1 MKRISKCHRHICLF
15 ATFIA
20 LLALPVSG
28 IAATGDLDWPRTF
41 ITQGGASITI
51 YQPQPESLEGNLLK
65 HRAAVSVMSQG
76 KKEPAF
82 GAVWLESKV
91 SIDRDRRTVQVMSTK
106 VPRVRFADATPEHQ
120 KTFSDIVEKE
130 IGSLHFTM
138 NYDQLL
144 ASLNTAQQER
154 KEAEGLNTA
163 PPQII
168 IETVPAIL
176 VVIDGEPQL
185 RQVKD
190 SSLMRVVNTPFFIV
204 RDPESNTY
212 WLNGGTNWYAASDVM
227 GPWRQEATS
236 PKEVRRVHKAELDA
250 VKAKIPKSE
259 PSGDTRV
266 PKIIVATVPTELIV
280 FDGEPKFS
288 PLIGDDLLYV
298 ANTEDDVFLEMASQ
312 QYYIVLAGR
321 WYRSRSLKGPWD
333 FVRPDQLP
341 KAFASIPESSEK
353 GKVLPFVAGTKQAQE
368 AVMDS
373 LIPQT
378 AAIKRSEA
386 NLSVVYDG
394 EPRFE
399 PVPKTSIEQAINTQA
414 TVLKIG
420 SRYYCCHQ
428 AVWYVADLPEG
439 PWVVADYV
447 PPEVQTIPP
456 ESPAYNVKYVRVY
469 DATPEYVYV
478 GYTPGYL
485 GCYPYYGTVVY
496 GTGYYYP
503 PYIGP
508 YYYYPRFWPWGF
520 HVNYNPWTG
529 WSYGMSWSVGWAS
542 FSVGFGNYGWGWWG
556 PGGYAWRP
564 NYAYY
569 NRPVN
574 IYRPVNIHTR
584 GVATVSPTGG
594 TIRQP
599 RTNTSLYTRGDNA
612 RIVADRG
619 AWSRGGA
626 VTTSTVRTGRG
637 QVNNVFTDR
646 EGNVMRRGNDGSWQ
660 QREQGRWKPA
670 DGRSVTT
677 RDQRPSGSRD
687 SMSTLNRDYEGRR
700 RGVERAQSYQ
710 MPYGYQRPAG
720 GSYGGRGSYPQGTGG
735 GYYRPS
741 GGGGGGYTRPSGGG
755 GGYTRPSGGGGGGG
769 GGVTRPSG
777 GGGGRS
783 R

>member
-1 MKRISKCHRHICLF
+1 MKRIAKCHRIFCLLSLF
-15 ATFIA
+15 MVQ
-20 LLALPVSG
+20 LAFPVSG
-28 IAATGDLDWPRTF
+28 MTATADLDWPRTF
-41 ITQGGASITI
+41 VTQGGSSITI
-51 YQPQPESLEGNLLK
+51 YQPQPESLDGNVLK

-91 SIDRDRRTVQVMSTK
+91 SIDRDRRTVQVVSTK
-106 VPRVRFADATPEHQ
+106 VPRVRFADATPEQQ

-130 IGSLHFTM
+130 IGSLQFTM

-163 PPQII
+163 PPKII

-176 VVIDGEPQL
+176 VSIDGEPQL

-190 SSLMRVVNTPFFIV
+190 SSLKRVVNTPFFIAL
-204 RDPESNTY
+204 DPATKTY
-212 WLNGGTNWYAASDVM
+212 WLNGGINWYAASDVM
-227 GPWRQEATS
+227 GPWRQETTS
-236 PKEVRRVHKAELDA
+236 PKEVRRVFMAELDA
-250 VKAKIPKSE
+250 VKAKIPKQE
-259 PSGDTRV
+259 APGDTRV

-298 ANTEDDVFLEMASQ
+298 SNTEDDVFLEMASQ

-333 FVRPDQLP
+333 FVRPNQLP
-341 KAFASIPESSEK
+341 KAFANIPESSEK

-378 AAIKRSEA
+378 AAIKRSDA

-399 PVPKTSIEQAINTQA
+399 PVPKTSIEQAVNTQA
-414 TVLKIG
+414 TVLRIG

-428 AVWYVADLPEG
+428 AVWYVADSPEG
-439 PWVVADYV
+439 PWAVADYV

-542 FSVGFGNYGWGWWG
+542 FSFGFGNYGWGWWG

-584 GVATVSPTGG
+584 SLATVSPAGG
-594 TIRQP
+594 SQRQL
-599 RTNTSLYTRGDNA
+599 RTSTSLYARGDNA

-619 AWSRGGA
+619 AWSRGGGA

-646 EGNVMRRGNDGSWQ
+646 EGNVMRRGNDGTWQ
-660 QREQGRWKPA
+660 QRQQGRWQPA

-710 MPYGYQRPAG
+710 RPYSYQRPAG

-741 GGGGGGYTRPSGGG
+741 GGGGGGGGYSRPS
-755 GGYTRPSGGGGGGG
+755 GGGG